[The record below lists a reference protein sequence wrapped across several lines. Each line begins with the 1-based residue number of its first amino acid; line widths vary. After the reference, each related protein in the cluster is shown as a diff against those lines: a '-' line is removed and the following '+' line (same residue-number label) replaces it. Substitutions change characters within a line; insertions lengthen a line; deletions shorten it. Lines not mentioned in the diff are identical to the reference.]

1 MRFWCPLWPKT
12 SPFFIVNTPKR
23 QFNFMFYFTLK
34 KKKSRVVEIAG
45 KSNASTII
53 FGAVYFLSAGNSD
66 FLQNYYIDPLLQAV
80 YSFDGFSHILMQSY
94 TNFIQVPPD
103 LLTAQSPFCFFFFLK

>member
-1 MRFWCPLWPKT
+1 VDFGDLYMYHAISLSKQLEYYREYE
-12 SPFFIVNTPKR
+12 R
-23 QFNFMFYFTLK
+23 
-34 KKKSRVVEIAG
+34 RVVEIAG

-66 FLQNYYIDPLLQAV
+66 FLQNYYIDPLLHAV

-103 LLTAQSPFCFFFFLK
+103 LLTARSPFCLFF